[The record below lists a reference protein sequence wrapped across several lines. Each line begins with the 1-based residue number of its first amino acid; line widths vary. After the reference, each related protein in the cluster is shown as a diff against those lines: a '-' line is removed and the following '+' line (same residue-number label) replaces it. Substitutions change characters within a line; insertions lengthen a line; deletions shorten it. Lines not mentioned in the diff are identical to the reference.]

1 MTRTYKYSFSTFFI
15 TIQALTSL
23 SLAGLDVYA
32 AMPVRIIDTII
43 GASLAW
49 AAVSYLWPDWKYLTL
64 ERTAALAVCS
74 SGTYLQKIAER
85 LKTGETGDDIEYR
98 ITRRRAH
105 EHTAALSSTLSDMSS
120 EPAKFADS
128 LQPGFTLLKTGYALT
143 GYISAL
149 GAYRSEMHEECS
161 PDFTAQ
167 FHLAA
172 EHTAHIFQH
181 LPDMDPTTFRRH
193 WIHCAANSAPSAPA
207 AAEHKATSSSNSSNS
222 SPGSSNPTTAP
233 TDKFRT
239 GSPKTQ
245 PEKFRHFVKG
255 ADCQAGCKIVDKALR
270 RVNA

>member
-64 ERTAALAVCS
+64 ERTAALAVRS
-74 SGTYLQKIAER
+74 NGAYLEKITER
-85 LKTGETGDDIEYR
+85 LKSGETGDDVEYR
-98 ITRRRAH
+98 ATRRRAH

-120 EPAKFADS
+120 EPEKFAGS

-149 GAYRSEMHEECS
+149 GAYRSEMHEGCS
-161 PDFTAQ
+161 PDFTGR
-167 FHLAA
+167 FYHAA
-172 EHTAHIFQH
+172 EHTAHIFQN
-181 LPDMDPTTFRRH
+181 LPDMEPDRFDAELDSLRGELDSLRAQSVGAQSHIFLQQLQLIARQLEPYYRAYRQIPH
-193 WIHCAANSAPSAPA
+193 RQPQNAA
-207 AAEHKATSSSNSSNS
+207 
-222 SPGSSNPTTAP
+222 
-233 TDKFRT
+233 
-239 GSPKTQ
+239 
-245 PEKFRHFVKG
+245 
-255 ADCQAGCKIVDKALR
+255 
-270 RVNA
+270 